1 VNVRCTD
8 EEYDV
13 RFGRMPADEWTRVL
27 REFDDAVI
35 YQTREYGAE
44 RWGARNL
51 SHVVVT
57 RDGLPV
63 AAAQVAEAG
72 APRIGLGICYVP
84 WAPMFRP
91 RGSGP
96 DAGALRRILGA
107 MREQYCNGRGLC
119 LRFRP
124 QACIEGETAGVFA
137 ELGYGRLASAPE
149 HRTLLMDCSLSL
161 DELWRGTKRTYRQH
175 FKRAMKCGLEVVEGA
190 GADLYGRFMALY
202 GELKAR
208 KGFSGRVDPGGFSR
222 VQQALPEG
230 LKMKTTVC
238 LRGGE
243 AVSAL
248 VSSAIGD
255 TAIGIF
261 AASNPKGRE
270 TCASYLMWWRALETF
285 KAEGR
290 RWLDMGGIDPEA
302 APGPARFKSRL
313 AGKTGHEVRHPGQ
326 FEAPGCLASRLC
338 VGLGLRLRD
347 ALRRLAAAGRSLH
360 ARRRAESAPGGTEKR
375 S

>member
-1 VNVRCTD
+1 MD
-8 EEYDV
+8 ERRISDGYEA
-13 RFGRMPADEWTRVL
+13 RFGRLAADEWARVIGA
-27 REFDDAVI
+27 FDDAVI

-57 RDGLPV
+57 RGGEPA

-84 WAPMFRP
+84 WGPMFRP
-91 RGSGP
+91 RGRGP
-96 DAGALRRILGA
+96 DTDALRRILGA
-107 MREQYCNGRGLC
+107 MLGRYCRERGLC
-119 LRFRP
+119 LRLRP
-124 QACIEGETAGVFA
+124 QAFMEGDEEGVFA
-137 ELGYGRLASAPE
+137 EEGYGRLASAPA
-149 HRTLLMDCSLSL
+149 HRTLVMDCSLPL
-161 DELWRGTKRTYRQH
+161 EEIRRGTKRTYRQH
-175 FKRAMKCGLEVVEGA
+175 LKRAMRCGLEVVDGSGPE
-190 GADLYGRFMALY
+190 LYGRFMELY

-208 KGFSGRVDPGGFSR
+208 KGFSGRVDPAGFAH
-222 VQQALPEG
+222 VQRALPEG
-230 LKMKTTVC
+230 MKMKTTVC
-238 LRGGE
+238 LRGDE

-248 VSSAIGD
+248 VTSAIGD

-261 AASNPKGRE
+261 AASSPKGRE
-270 TCASYLMWWRALETF
+270 TCASYLMWWRALEAF

-313 AGKTGHEVRHPGQ
+313 AGKTGREVRHPGQ
-326 FEAPGCLASRLC
+326 FEAAGGLASRVF
-338 VGLGLRLRD
+338 VGLGSRLRE
-347 ALRRLAAAGRSLH
+347 ALRRLASAGRRL
-360 ARRRAESAPGGTEKR
+360 RAKPIAGSAPGGTEKR